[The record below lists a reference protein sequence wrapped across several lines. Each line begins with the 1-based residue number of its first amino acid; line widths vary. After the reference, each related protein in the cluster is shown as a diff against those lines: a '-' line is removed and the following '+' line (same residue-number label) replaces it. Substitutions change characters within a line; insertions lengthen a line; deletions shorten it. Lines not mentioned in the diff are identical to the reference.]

1 MINNVKKG
9 VLTIV
14 IATLFFAIM
23 DGVSRYLAE
32 NYNVFVI
39 NMIRSWVLALLVIVI
54 SLRKKNGII
63 KVISTKQ
70 PYTQFIR
77 GLLLISAILIGVY
90 SFTKLGLV
98 QTHSILSFFPLIVVA
113 FSGPILNEKIGIQRW
128 LAVLFGFLGVLIIL
142 DPTNFIISFDA
153 VLPILG
159 AFVLGF
165 YTILTRKVSKDDSS
179 ETSFFWVA
187 IVGCIVMSIV
197 GPFYWEPILY
207 RDWGWMALLCVLST
221 AGHFLLIKAYENA
234 EASVLQ
240 PFTYF
245 QLFFASIIGIIIF
258 NDIITLS
265 IFIGGIIVVGSGVF
279 SAWRNYIN
287 NKKNSLKYSSSKEM
301 S

>member
-9 VLTIV
+9 VLIIV
-14 IATLFFAIM
+14 LATLFFAIM

-39 NMIRSWVLALLVIVI
+39 NMIRSWFLALLVIVI

-258 NDIITLS
+258 KDIITLS

-287 NKKNSLKYSSSKEM
+287 NKKISLKYN
-301 S
+301 

>member
-9 VLTIV
+9 VFTIV
-14 IATLFFAIM
+14 LATLFFAIM

-39 NMIRSWVLALLVIVI
+39 NMVRSWVLVLLVIVI
-54 SLRKKNGII
+54 SLRKKNGIL

-70 PYTQFIR
+70 PYIQFIR

-90 SFTKLGLV
+90 SFTTLGLV

-113 FSGPILNEKIGIQRW
+113 FSGPILKEKIGIQRW

-142 DPTNFIISFDA
+142 DPANFVISFDA
-153 VLPILG
+153 ILPILG

-165 YTILTRKVSKDDSS
+165 YTILTRKVSKDDTS

-187 IVGCIVMSIV
+187 IVGCIVMSII
-197 GPFYWEPILY
+197 GPFYWEPILFK
-207 RDWGWMALLCVLST
+207 DWGWMALLCVLST

-245 QLFFASIIGIIIF
+245 QLFFASIIGIMIF

-265 IFIGGIIVVGSGVF
+265 IFIGGSIVVGSGVF
-279 SAWRNYIN
+279 AAWRNYIN
-287 NKKNSLKYSSSKEM
+287 NKKIISKL
-301 S
+301 

>member
-9 VLTIV
+9 VLIIV
-14 IATLFFAIM
+14 LATLFFAIM

-39 NMIRSWVLALLVIVI
+39 NMIRSWFLALLVIVI

-221 AGHFLLIKAYENA
+221 VGHFLLIQAYENA

-287 NKKNSLKYSSSKEM
+287 NKKISLKYN
-301 S
+301 

>member
-9 VLTIV
+9 VLIIV
-14 IATLFFAIM
+14 LATLFFAIM

-128 LAVLFGFLGVLIIL
+128 LSVLFGFLVVLIIL

-197 GPFYWEPILY
+197 GPLYWEPILY

-258 NDIITLS
+258 KDIITLS

-287 NKKNSLKYSSSKEM
+287 NKKISLKYN
-301 S
+301 

>member
-14 IATLFFAIM
+14 LATLFFAIM

-39 NMIRSWVLALLVIVI
+39 NMVRSWVLALLVIVV
-54 SLRKKNGII
+54 SLRKKNGIL

-70 PYTQFIR
+70 PYIQFTR

-90 SFTKLGLV
+90 SFTTLGLV

-113 FSGPILNEKIGIQRW
+113 FSGPILKEKIGIQRW

-142 DPTNFIISFDA
+142 DPVNFIINFDA
-153 VLPILG
+153 ILPILG

-165 YTILTRKVSKDDSS
+165 YTILTRKVSKDDTS

-197 GPFYWEPILY
+197 GPFYWEPILFK
-207 RDWGWMALLCVLST
+207 DWGWMTLLCVLST

-245 QLFFASIIGIIIF
+245 QLFFASIIGIMIF

-265 IFIGGIIVVGSGVF
+265 IFIGGSIVVGSGVF
-279 SAWRNYIN
+279 AAWRNHIN
-287 NKKNSLKYSSSKEM
+287 NKKITSKL
-301 S
+301 